1 MYLILVVNL
10 CSKGSFPLIQCFV
23 SWEAHIFSYWH
34 VEGIW
39 RDCFLRV
46 LCKRGYFTCECICMC
61 VCVRACCACALV
73 GGCVRATRNVFRYVY
88 VRYAYI
94 EVVTL
99 FVMTNNIRIFT
110 GQLNINIFYYLNPG
124 VHTWAVLCVALG
136 FIMDVH
142 M

>member
-1 MYLILVVNL
+1 MSAEKRIYSPTGTLKEFGAIAFCVYCAKEDILHASAYV
-10 CSKGSFPLIQCFV
+10 
-23 SWEAHIFSYWH
+23 
-34 VEGIW
+34 
-39 RDCFLRV
+39 
-46 LCKRGYFTCECICMC
+46 C